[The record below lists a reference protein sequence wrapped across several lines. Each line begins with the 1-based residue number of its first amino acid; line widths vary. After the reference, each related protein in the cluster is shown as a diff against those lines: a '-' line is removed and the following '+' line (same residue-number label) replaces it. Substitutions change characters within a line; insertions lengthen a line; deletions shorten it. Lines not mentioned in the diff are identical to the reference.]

1 MGLKSYHLLSK
12 GLPTTHEF
20 ECEYVNDATL
30 VLDQCYTQ
38 ALNYDNMVTNNHTK
52 TSQADPTTQHQS
64 SPTNNHVTISC
75 DGAYMHIKDCLD
87 ALMKKVHE
95 VLKKNKIRQLKKQ

>member
-1 MGLKSYHLLSK
+1 MLSK
-12 GLPTTHEF
+12 ALPTTHKF
-20 ECEYVNDATL
+20 KCEYVNDATL
-30 VLDQCYTQ
+30 ALDQRYMQ
-38 ALNYDNMVTNNHTK
+38 ALNDGDMVTNNHTK
-52 TSQADPTTQHQS
+52 TPQDPTTQHQS